1 MNRPCVPS
9 IKKGLLQ
16 GPKAK
21 HLRQNSPNTKP
32 LSPTA
37 WPPPSPGKGGVGRA
51 GAWRPHLQG
60 LPRASYFRSP
70 CVRTGTRTS
79 RHLQPISL
87 VLTPGGWREQERPSR
102 SAWLCSSGF
111 SQMLCEGERGTGRA
125 RAGGDE
131 DSERMPHSPAREA
144 CVHLRKE
151 SSSLHTRSISSH
163 TRSLILLR
171 SASVALRQPPDL
183 NKALCFWLSS
193 GRSCPWA
200 PALTHTSLA
209 EAALRPLPGPRVP

>member
-1 MNRPCVPS
+1 
-9 IKKGLLQ
+9 
-16 GPKAK
+16 
-21 HLRQNSPNTKP
+21 
-32 LSPTA
+32 
-37 WPPPSPGKGGVGRA
+37 
-51 GAWRPHLQG
+51 
-60 LPRASYFRSP
+60 
-70 CVRTGTRTS
+70 
-79 RHLQPISL
+79 
-87 VLTPGGWREQERPSR
+87 
-102 SAWLCSSGF
+102 
-111 SQMLCEGERGTGRA
+111 
-125 RAGGDE
+125 
-131 DSERMPHSPAREA
+131 MPHSPAREA